1 MKNKIILLIFA
12 MVMAVC
18 LLASCGGDKG
28 GDGPAAK
35 DPNKAL
41 DWDTTELL
49 FQMNMNSNGKE
60 LSSGVKRY
68 YAGEDDKGE
77 EIDDLVSERNDKA
90 YANAK
95 VKITY
100 QYIGLDD
107 AKDTMWG
114 QNADKIFTQASSAGS
129 STPDMFC
136 NFAYD
141 MTCAA
146 IKGAFAN
153 LYSKNYDSNQNGKG
167 ENYFRFTQ
175 PDYNPVITDFFDS
188 KAGEGYFKAYMD
200 SLSLSSGKAYCL
212 ASDYCTDLVR
222 SFLVIPVGVNLLKE
236 VTPNGT
242 TIVDSAND
250 GYDTTDFYQMVWAK
264 GWTYDMIAAI
274 SNTVFQNTNTSNDMV
289 GEKIGTTTIGDRIG
303 FAAGVGSGL
312 TPSGLLYTTDA
323 KIIDRATL
331 SYPADN
337 QTLTDVAAALT
348 KLFGQNKNQGV
359 CVVTS
364 EQAKAFGETAE
375 TFAEL
380 HAIRKQFQANNILFG
395 GIVTVGS
402 LEDTKYQSMN
412 GGFGIVPVPTYK
424 EGIEYKT
431 LVHNL
436 ARIVGISVV
445 TTEFEMCTAF
455 LNEVSTTS
463 AEVLDQY
470 YNKNLAT
477 AVGGGMAGKYNVDML
492 TYIRNHVNDC
502 FDKTYED
509 MVSYYKSTENTA
521 TWHNLLMS
529 ANYQMDDFSTQYGT
543 MASQKTSTLN
553 EIKTQ
558 WGKLAE

>member
-18 LLASCGGDKG
+18 LLASCGGKNDG
-28 GDGPAAK
+28 GNGPAAK
-35 DPNKAL
+35 DPNKTL

-49 FQMNMNSNGKE
+49 FQMNMNSNGDE

-95 VKITY
+95 VKVTY
-100 QYIGLDD
+100 QYIGQDNGT
-107 AKDTMWG
+107 DTMWG

-153 LYSKNYDSNQNGKG
+153 LYSTKYDSNQNGKG

-175 PDYNPVITDFFDS
+175 PDYNPVITDFFNS
-188 KAGEGYFKAYMD
+188 KEGEGYFKAYMD
-200 SLSLSSGKAYCL
+200 SLSLSSGKSYCL

-236 VTPNGT
+236 VTADGE
-242 TIVDSAND
+242 TIVDAAND
-250 GYDTTDFYQMVWAK
+250 GYDTTDFYQMVWAN
-264 GWTYDMIAAI
+264 GWTYDMIAKI
-274 SNTVFQNTNTSNDMV
+274 SNTVFQNLNQNNDMV
-289 GEKIGTTTIGDRIG
+289 DGMGTTTIGDRIG

-312 TPSGLLYTTDA
+312 TASGFLYTTDV

-331 SYPADN
+331 AYPANN
-337 QTLTDVAAALT
+337 QTLNDVAAALT
-348 KLFGQNKNQGV
+348 NLFGQNKSNGV
-359 CVVTS
+359 CVVTTA
-364 EQAKAFGETAE
+364 QANAFGVNSKRS
-375 TFAEL
+375 EL
-380 HAIRKQFQANNILFG
+380 DAIRNEFVAGRILFG

-402 LEDTKYQSMN
+402 LEESKYQGMN
-412 GGFGIVPVPTYK
+412 GGFGIVPVPAYK
-424 EGIEYKT
+424 QGVEYKT

-463 AEVLDQY
+463 DKVLEQY
-470 YNKNLAT
+470 YTKNLAA
-477 AVGGGMAGKYNVDML
+477 AVGGGMAGTYNIQML

-502 FDKTYED
+502 FDKTFED
-509 MVSYYKSTENTA
+509 MVSFYKSTSNTQ
-521 TWHNLLMS
+521 TWHNTLMA
-529 ANYQMDDFSTQYGT
+529 ANYQMSDFSTVYGT
-543 MASQKTSTLN
+543 MVDQKTSTLQ

-558 WGKLAE
+558 WGKLAD